1 MKYCPACQTRYD
13 EEILRFCTKDGTP
26 LIDEDK
32 PSFTELPSESVEDDF
47 GEETVIRRNN
57 LTSELKEDTNYE
69 LTEETNSPRI
79 IIPTSKPIK
88 EPQVRTKPAVVYQQP
103 AKPPNTTKLV
113 VTTILGTLIILVSIA
128 GIFWVLSNQNSS
140 NGNQNINVNTNFN
153 SLDSNINTTN
163 FNVDNS
169 LMDFNLNANNDLDAN
184 FNANFNTNF
193 NTNIKTPTP
202 TPTRTPT
209 PSPTPSP
216 EDNTNINVNS
226 VNTPTPKPTA
236 NVNIKPTATLPPTPT
251 SPTPIPKPSP
261 TSTPVEVGVLN
272 GRALNLPKPAYPP
285 IAKQMNA
292 IGQVAVKVVVDEL
305 GNITSAKATNGH
317 PLLRAPAE
325 AAARQSKFKPVIVGN
340 QSVKAT
346 GTLLYNF
353 INQ

>member
-32 PSFTELPSESVEDDF
+32 PSFTELPSESVGDDF

-57 LTSELKEDTNYE
+57 PPKPAPDI
-69 LTEETNSPRI
+69 EEKRKSSDRI
-79 IIPTSKPIK
+79 VIPTNEIK
-88 EPQVRTKPAVVYQQP
+88 AEPQVRAKPAVVYQQP
-103 AKPPNTTKLV
+103 PKPPNTTKLV
-113 VTTILGTLIILVSIA
+113 VTTILGTLIILLSVG

-153 SLDSNINTTN
+153 SLDTNAPINTN
-163 FNVDNS
+163 FNLDKS

-184 FNANFNTNF
+184 FNANFNT
-193 NTNIKTPTP
+193 TVKTPTP

-209 PSPTPSP
+209 PTPTPTP
-216 EDNTNINVNS
+216 NVNVNTTNINTNS
-226 VNTPTPKPTA
+226 PTPTA
-236 NVNIKPTATLPPTPT
+236 NVNIKPTATIPPPPTPAT
-251 SPTPIPKPSP
+251 PKPSP
-261 TSTPVEVGVLN
+261 SATPVEVGVLN
-272 GRALNLPKPAYPP
+272 GRAINLPKPAYPP

-292 IGQVAVKVVVDEL
+292 MGKVAVKVAVDEL

-325 AAARQSKFKPVIVGN
+325 AAARQSKINPVKIGN
-340 QSVKAT
+340 QSVQAT